1 MVVYGSNTVVY
12 SDEEGPRC
20 SPTDQW
26 IIKMWYIYTM
36 ELYSV
41 VKENKIMT
49 LSGI

>member
-36 ELYSV
+36 ELYSTV
-41 VKENKIMT
+41 NKKETMQFT
-49 LSGI
+49 G